1 VLSLLRSSFAVMTI
15 LASTVLSVAQAPPKA
30 QAPAR
35 LAIYYGY
42 PSLVN
47 GSNGDVEKA
56 AAVFSAYDVVV
67 FGDGLEFAD
76 HQTSRVAQ
84 GDPAEHQ
91 KVVQI
96 IAAVKRRNSSTQ
108 IYGYVPLGD
117 YQSLKIEQIQERIR
131 LWKQMNVAGIFL
143 DEGSYDF
150 GIVNRERQNAAVN
163 YVHQQGLSAFMNGF
177 FLDQIFGLE
186 NEPLYSKGK
195 NKNPNHLPPALDK
208 RDLYLLESFQIS
220 NGSYDDPAQWQARM
234 LKAQEYRKRYGTRM
248 FAITTIGTQ
257 PFDTQKLNYAYWSAW
272 VAALD
277 GFGWGEP
284 NFSASNNSLPDHRC
298 MTDAATGAALSKGG
312 VMGSDKTRFW
322 RKASGFM
329 VVVDSTTHTVRRV
342 PVTSAAQTPKE
353 ISGLL
358 AVPGQ
363 VVAPACGVR

>member
-1 VLSLLRSSFAVMTI
+1 MTI
-15 LASTVLSVAQAPPKA
+15 LTSTILSLAQTAPKA
-30 QAPAR
+30 HAPAR

-47 GSNGDVEKA
+47 QAKGDLEKA

-67 FGDGLEFAD
+67 FGDGLEFPD
-76 HQTSRVAQ
+76 HQTSRIAQ

-96 IAAVKRRNSSTQ
+96 IASVKRQNSATK

-117 YQSLKIEQIQERIR
+117 YQSLSKEQIQERIR
-131 LWKQMNVAGIFL
+131 LWKQMGVAGIFL

-150 GIVNRERQNAAVN
+150 AIVNRERQNTAVN

-195 NKNPNHLPPALDK
+195 NKNPNHAPPALDK

-220 NGSYDDPAQWQARM
+220 EGNYVDPVQWQQRM
-234 LKAQEYRKRYGTRM
+234 KKAHEYRMRYGTRM
-248 FAITTIGTQ
+248 FAVTTTGKM
-257 PFDTQKLNYAYWSAW
+257 PFDSQKLNYAWWSAW
-272 VAALD
+272 MSDLD

-284 NFSASNNSLPDHRC
+284 NFSASDNSLPDHRC
-298 MTDAATGAALSKGG
+298 VIDAPTASSLAKAGAMT
-312 VMGSDKTRFW
+312 SDQTHFW
-322 RKASGFM
+322 RKANGFT
-329 VVVDSTTHTVRRV
+329 VVLNTANHTVRRV
-342 PVTSAAQTPKE
+342 SASSTRPLEKDIAA
-353 ISGLL
+353 LL
-358 AVPGQ
+358 ASPKQ
-363 VVAPACGVR
+363 SSPLTCGVN